1 MTSVGGRAP
10 PARKTPRPSARSHW
24 HAGVRGPHAPAP
36 SAEPVLLCSAPDDG
50 RYHARPAGPSGGASP
65 TCTRSSPPLTGSP
78 PTASRADVRG
88 RTPTGPPALEP
99 PVSTSSVFPWTP
111 SSQEMEPLGN
121 PGRFRWLW
129 ATFLAAPSSVA
140 DGLRWP
146 RGGTHERRMAMSIDE
161 PRARAPKR
169 GLPIAERLL
178 RRFTDAAREAQMSTQ
193 RATNEALKAWMASRP
208 AEEQR
213 GVALKA
219 SLRALAAS
227 EKQKRLTRRAEP
239 QGPAGPSK
247 RALLRTRQ
255 AL

>member
-1 MTSVGGRAP
+1 MPLLALKNARAEAEDGYRTLAALGREEAQQRERTIESLQRER
-10 PARKTPRPSARSHW
+10 AVFFDKTLFLMVRAGAFGALL
-24 HAGVRGPHAPAP
+24 AGVTN
-36 SAEPVLLCSAPDDG
+36 E
-50 RYHARPAGPSGGASP
+50 
-65 TCTRSSPPLTGSP
+65 
-78 PTASRADVRG
+78 TA
-88 RTPTGPPALEP
+88 
-99 PVSTSSVFPWTP
+99 
-111 SSQEMEPLGN
+111 
-121 PGRFRWLW
+121 RWLW
-129 ATFLAAPSSVA
+129 ATFLAAPSSVV

-178 RRFTDAAREAQMSTQ
+178 RRFTDAALEAQMSTQ

-227 EKQKRLTRRAEP
+227 EKQKRLTRRAERRAKQESAP
-239 QGPAGPSK
+239 EDTSGPVA
-247 RALLRTRQ
+247 
-255 AL
+255 